1 MKIELLKH
9 AWLEFTRSPAL
20 TRNIVQTI
28 FIGFFALYFIFLMVG
43 AALALGPILADMLP
57 EEDLLL
63 VTGGLLGYYFV
74 MDILMRYFIQKFPA
88 LAVKPYLPLPFKKSG
103 LSHYVLLRS
112 LGSFF
117 NILPLFF
124 LVPFFF
130 KEIVPAYPAVA
141 VNFALFSIGMVLFN
155 NYLSLGISKYMSARS
170 NWAGI
175 IIIGVMILFFLEYN
189 GYFSLFNY
197 LKDGVA
203 IILASPILSAIP
215 LLLTGGIY
223 VFLHRFFKQEL
234 YLEKTQSQQNLLGA
248 NLSIDWFDRFGDA
261 GKLMNLE
268 LKLILRSKRARAYLM
283 TSVLLVLYPLFFV
296 SIGEDA
302 VDNSY
307 ILLMVGLF
315 LTGMVGINH
324 GQILLSWNSLHF
336 DLLMSR
342 GNTIHDIFKAKYYFL
357 ALACLLFFA
366 ISIPYVFLNPKIVL
380 YASVMLLYNLAFSLF
395 GYLFLASYTALR
407 IDPNEGGAFSFDGF
421 GIAHYLII
429 FPIMFLPFAMYFF
442 FPKIS
447 PLKIVSNCCTNS
459 KVEEGERLCNFPT
472 NSKYS
477 SGFKNPIKKPSSKK
491 AAVYFFQSSV

>member
-1 MKIELLKH
+1 MKAQLLKH

-20 TRNIVQTI
+20 TRNIVQTVL
-28 FIGFFALYFIFLMVG
+28 IGFFALYFIFLMVG
-43 AALALGPILADMLP
+43 AALALGPILKDMLP
-57 EEDLLL
+57 EQDLLL
-63 VTGGLLGYYFV
+63 VAGGLLGYYFV

-103 LSHYVLLRS
+103 LSHYVLFRS

-117 NILPLFF
+117 NLLPLFF

-130 KEIVPAYPAVA
+130 KEILPVYPDKAL
-141 VNFALFSIGMVLFN
+141 NFALFSIGMVLFN

-175 IIIGVMILFFLEYN
+175 LIIGVMALFFLEYN

-203 IILASPILSAIP
+203 VILASPILSGIP

-223 VFLHRFFKQEL
+223 LYLHRFFKQEL
-234 YLEKTQSQQNLLGA
+234 YLEKTQSQQNLFGA
-248 NLSIDWFDRFGDA
+248 NLSIDGFDRFGDA

-283 TSVLLVLYPLFFV
+283 TSGLFVLYPLFFV
-296 SIGEDA
+296 SMESDLMS
-302 VDNSY
+302 NPY
-307 ILLMVGLF
+307 LLLMVGLF

-357 ALACLLFFA
+357 ALACILFFV
-366 ISIPYVFLNPKIVL
+366 ITIPYVFLNPKILL
-380 YASVMLLYNLAFSLF
+380 YSAVMLLYNLAFSLF
-395 GYLFLASYTALR
+395 SYLFLASYTALR
-407 IDPNEGGAFSFDGF
+407 VDPNEGGAMSFDGF
-421 GIAHYLII
+421 GIAHYLIM
-429 FPIMFLPFAMYFF
+429 FPIMGLPFLLYLGGSTFGGETGGLLAIVLPSILMLIFYKSLLNSVVNNFRTHRH
-442 FPKIS
+442 KI
-447 PLKIVSNCCTNS
+447 
-459 KVEEGERLCNFPT
+459 
-472 NSKYS
+472 
-477 SGFKNPIKKPSSKK
+477 
-491 AAVYFFQSSV
+491 AAAFRKG